1 MTEQNKEKDILNL
14 FDELKEENPLRKPFI
29 DKIQETYTE
38 INEKCRPISYAEIT
52 DNYIK
57 NKVKTIKDKIYDKD
71 TFYRELIPVII
82 LANKY
87 IFKYEPRKIQIIAV
101 LLLLYKEKNKG
112 LIEQIPTGEGKTVI
126 ISFLAII
133 KALEGKK
140 VDIIT
145 SSLVLAE
152 RDAKLMKYFYN
163 LFGLSV
169 DYCRDLDHNSN
180 NKYKNLENEFYT
192 AEIV

>member
-71 TFYRELIPVII
+71 TFYRE
-82 LANKY
+82 
-87 IFKYEPRKIQIIAV
+87 
-101 LLLLYKEKNKG
+101 
-112 LIEQIPTGEGKTVI
+112 
-126 ISFLAII
+126 
-133 KALEGKK
+133 
-140 VDIIT
+140 
-145 SSLVLAE
+145 
-152 RDAKLMKYFYN
+152 
-163 LFGLSV
+163 
-169 DYCRDLDHNSN
+169 
-180 NKYKNLENEFYT
+180 
-192 AEIV
+192 